1 MLILQIAGGI
11 LLAVF
16 LMNLWAQA
24 QESGSFDYEW
34 DRRQAQLKSEY
45 LAHKAATLEYNR
57 RLRKTWTW
65 RQWVLYFFQRHY

>member
-16 LMNLWAQA
+16 LMNLLAQA
-24 QESGSFDYEW
+24 QDSGNFYYEW

-45 LAHKAATLEYNR
+45 LAHKAEVLEYNR